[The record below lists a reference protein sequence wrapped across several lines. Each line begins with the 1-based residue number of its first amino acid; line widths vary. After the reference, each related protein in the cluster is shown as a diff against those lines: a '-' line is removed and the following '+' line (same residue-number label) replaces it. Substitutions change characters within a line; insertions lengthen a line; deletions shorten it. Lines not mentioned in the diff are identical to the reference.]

1 MVAAEIHSHPA
12 KPVLRDLN
20 DGLLRLILNRPER
33 RNALSEEVLALL
45 QEEIDS
51 AMANEQVGVVVI
63 SGRGPVFSSGHDLG
77 EIRAHRRDRD
87 GGRAYFSNLVAQCSR
102 LMTSLAALPKPVI
115 AEVHGLA
122 SAAGCQLVAS
132 SDLVIAGASARFC
145 TPGVNIGLFCTT
157 PMVALTRAV
166 GPRPAMEML
175 LTGEA
180 VSAEEA
186 HRIGLVN
193 RVVADN
199 DLVDE
204 SEKLARQLLA
214 KSARVIALGKRAF
227 VAQQR
232 MSLDHAYALA
242 GKVMVDNLMN
252 EDAEEGIGAF
262 LDKRP
267 PRWPS

>member
-1 MVAAEIHSHPA
+1 MVAAEIHHQHG
-12 KPVLRDLN
+12 KPVLRDLS

-33 RNALSEEVLALL
+33 RNALSDDMLALL
-45 QEEIDS
+45 QEEIDA
-51 AMANEQVGVVVI
+51 AMANESVGVVII
-63 SGRGPVFSSGHDLG
+63 SGRGPVFSSGHDLS
-77 EIRAHRRDRD
+77 EIKAHRRDRD
-87 GGRAYFSNLVAQCSR
+87 GGRAYFTDLMTRCSR

-122 SAAGCQLVAS
+122 SAAGCQLAAS
-132 SDLVIAGASARFC
+132 SDLVIAGSSARFC

-157 PMVALTRAV
+157 PMVALTRAI
-166 GPRPAMEML
+166 GPRHALEML
-175 LTGEA
+175 LTGDA
-180 VSAEEA
+180 LSAEEA

-199 DLVDE
+199 DLARE
-204 SEKLARQLLA
+204 GERLARQLLG
-214 KSARVIALGKRAF
+214 KSAKAIAFGKRAF

-242 GKVMVDNLMN
+242 GKVMVNNLLTD
-252 EDAEEGIGAF
+252 DADEGIGAF

-267 PRWPS
+267 PRWPR